1 MNKHSPEV
9 DAYIAR
15 SAEFSRPILT
25 KIRRLFH
32 KACPGIEETIK
43 WGFPHFEYKGIV
55 GSMAAFK
62 KHACFGFWKGRLL
75 SDPHNLFNGRRVT
88 SMNFAKIVNVS
99 ELPPDKI
106 LLEYIRQ
113 AVALNEAG
121 VKTPARK
128 KRNGNDPLD
137 VPDDFLAKLTKNKK
151 ALATFEAFSPSNKRE
166 YIEWITDAKQEA
178 TRKNRISTAIEWMA
192 EGKPRNW
199 KYMKRK

>member
-1 MNKHSPEV
+1 MNKHSPAV

-15 SAEFSRPILT
+15 SAEFARPILT
-25 KIRRLFH
+25 RIRGLFH

-88 SMNFAKIVNVS
+88 SMNFAKINNVS

-128 KRNGNDPLD
+128 KRTGNEPLD
-137 VPDDFLAKLTKNKK
+137 VPDDFLAKLKKNKK

-166 YIEWITDAKQEA
+166 YVEWITEAKQ
-178 TRKNRISTAIEWMA
+178 
-192 EGKPRNW
+192 
-199 KYMKRK
+199 